1 MSADWDAVLLAYLHD
16 PPDKALAI
24 RGHVPRARDNAKI
37 AVGDHISKRMLE
49 ETVTSADPLA
59 SLIERFP
66 MPTAG
71 EGGERTVGPKNGCL
85 LIVHPLSAYQR
96 WLNVPELSSQL
107 TQNEQ
112 NQLQTVIANLPGE
125 REVQAR
131 NRFLAIWR
139 LWPDALAANVHECLA
154 LLPADTRTPDHTTWN
169 HLDITAAFK
178 AALSEEGGGALLAFA
193 LGPVQR
199 FIEAAR
205 TVRDLWS
212 GSMILSWLAFRAM
225 RPILEQ
231 FGPTAFIYPALRG
244 IPLVDLWLRQ
254 PKLLGESK
262 VPLPG
267 VKQRRAP
274 SLPHRFLALVPW
286 GANGAKAK
294 ALAIECQ
301 QAAKEAV
308 QELADAVHGVLD
320 QSLRGL
326 CSNWDKRWKHQVKN
340 YFSFAAAVVPLGGSA
355 EEVDGRLA
363 DLLAGKSSFAEAFPE
378 AEAVRELARAIPAD
392 QQPYKDP
399 HTGKVQYQDHAG
411 RWQYQ
416 VELVQRSL
424 AAHRTIRHVP
434 PNPSTASN
442 ERFPQKCTLLG
453 SFEQM
458 GPDELGESGDFWDKA
473 AEKVN
478 IHGVRIRPR
487 EGLCA
492 VALMKRFAG
501 PALLAKVLQISP
513 DDLRFPDTYTVAAAE
528 WLVRA
533 QIDPVE
539 VRRKYGDWNGC
550 WLHWPTPDY
559 DLDEAPPCPEPLFR
573 QIQQA
578 KKQHGQPPI
587 YYAILKLDG
596 DNLGGWLRGENSP
609 KVREV
614 MHPDLVR
621 YYEGLGERT
630 KAGLDAKRPVGP
642 ALHAAISTA
651 LTNFALHVVPE
662 VVAEH
667 HGTVIYSGGD
677 DTLALLPVSTVL
689 ACAQK
694 LQRIYTSDWYTHHG
708 REYLMMGARATVSG
722 GIVLVH
728 ATDNL
733 RLALQDARA
742 AEHHAKEAGRD
753 AVAITVRR
761 RSGEHTTAVCPWT
774 FVETVQQWVGAFLQG
789 ASDRWAYHLYAE
801 RQTLTALP
809 PEAIQAEM
817 RRQLQR
823 AEQPTPRLIPPDRL
837 LETFQQLCD
846 SAVEANGVS
855 RRRFASPG
863 EALENFLTLCQS
875 ASFMARGREE

>member
-308 QELADAVHGVLD
+308 RELADAVHGVLD
-320 QSLRGL
+320 QPLSSL
-326 CSNWDKRWKHQVKN
+326 CADWDKRWQYQVEN

-355 EEVDGRLA
+355 EEVDTRLA
-363 DLLAGKSSFAEAFPE
+363 DLLAGQSSFAEAFPE
-378 AEAVRELARAIPAD
+378 AEAVRNLARAIPPN
-392 QQPYKDP
+392 QQPGYP
-399 HTGKVQYQDHAG
+399 QDHAG

-434 PNPSTASN
+434 PNPAITPG

-458 GPDELGESGDFWDKA
+458 GPDDLSASRQFWDMA

-501 PALLAKVLQISP
+501 PALLAKELQISP
-513 DDLRFPDTYTVAAAE
+513 DDLRFPDTWTVAAAE

-539 VRRKYGDWNGC
+539 VRRKYGDWNGQ
-550 WLHWPTPDY
+550 WLHWHGEQDDPDEPRCPPAVINRIKQAR
-559 DLDEAPPCPEPLFR
+559 EAH
-573 QIQQA
+573 A
-578 KKQHGQPPI
+578 WPPI

-621 YYEGLGERT
+621 YYEGLGAHT

-651 LTNFALHVVPE
+651 LTNFALHVVPD

-689 ACAQK
+689 ACVRK
-694 LQRIYTSDWYTHHG
+694 LQQIYTSDWYTHNG
-708 REYLMMGARATVSG
+708 REYLMMGSRATLSG

-742 AEHHAKEAGRD
+742 AEHQAKEAGRD
-753 AVAITVRR
+753 ALAITVRR

-774 FVETVQQWVGAFLQG
+774 FVERVQDWVNAFWQG
-789 ASDRWAYHLYAE
+789 TSDRWAYHLYAE

-823 AEQPTPRLIPPDRL
+823 AEQPTPRLIPPDQL
-837 LETFQQLCD
+837 LKTFQQLRD
-846 SAVEANGVS
+846 SAVEVNGAS

-875 ASFMARGREE
+875 ASFLARGRDE

>member
-1 MSADWDAVLLAYLHD
+1 MNANWHADWDAVLLAYLHD
-16 PPDKALAI
+16 PPDKALDI
-24 RGHVPRARDNAKI
+24 PGHVERAARYAEAARNEPVESSQLKN
-37 AVGDHISKRMLE
+37 L
-49 ETVTSADPLA
+49 ADSLA
-59 SLIERFP
+59 SQVERLP
-66 MPTAG
+66 APHW
-71 EGGERTVGPKNGCL
+71 RILTVAPQNGAL
-85 LIVHPLSAYQR
+85 TIFHPLSAR
-96 WLNVPELSSQL
+96 RRNLKVGAIDAAWLIRHVRDL
-107 TQNEQ
+107 TQGLNDSRWQ
-112 NQLQTVIANLPGE
+112 FLVLW
-125 REVQAR
+125 
-131 NRFLAIWR
+131 RFLLER
-139 LWPDALAANVHECLA
+139 LADADHPWFAH
-154 LLPADTRTPDHTTWN
+154 LPADTRTPDHTIWH
-169 HLDITAAFK
+169 HLDITAGLQAT
-178 AALSEEGGGALLAFA
+178 EDTHGRALLAFA

-225 RPILEQ
+225 RPILER
-231 FGPTAFIYPALRG
+231 FGPTAFVYPALRG
-244 IPLVDLWLRQ
+244 IPLVDLWLREQ
-254 PKLLGESK
+254 LGPDK

-286 GANGAKAK
+286 GNNGEKAK

-301 QAAKEAV
+301 QAAQQAV
-308 QELADAVHGVLD
+308 RELADAVHGVLD
-320 QSLRGL
+320 QPLSSL
-326 CSNWDKRWKHQVKN
+326 CADWDKRWQHQVEN
-340 YFSFAAAVVPLGGSA
+340 YFSFAAAVVRLGGPA

-363 DLLAGKSSFAEAFPE
+363 DLLAGKSSFAAAFPE
-378 AEAVRELARAIPAD
+378 AEAVRNLARAIPDD

-399 HTGKVQYQDHAG
+399 HTGKVRYQDHAG

-434 PNPSTASN
+434 PNLPITPG

-458 GPDELGESGDFWDKA
+458 GPDDLAASRQFWDQAVKIH
-473 AEKVN
+473 EKKF
-478 IHGVRIRPR
+478 HGVRIRSG
-487 EGLCA
+487 EALCA

-528 WLVRA
+528 WLRQVG
-533 QIDPVE
+533 IDPDQ
-539 VRRKYGDWNGC
+539 VRKQHRDWSGC

-559 DLDEAPPCPEPLFR
+559 DLEEAEACPEPVFR
-573 QIQQA
+573 QIDQA
-578 KKQHGQPPI
+578 RKKHGKPPI

-621 YYEGLGERT
+621 YYEGLETQGKTQT
-630 KAGLDAKRPVGP
+630 KAGLEAKRPVGP

-689 ACAQK
+689 ACARK
-694 LQRIYTSDWYTHHG
+694 LQQIYTSAWYTHNG

-733 RLALQDARA
+733 RLALHDART
-742 AEHHAKEAGRD
+742 AEHQAKEAGRD

-761 RSGEHTTAVCPWT
+761 RSGEHTTAVCPWP
-774 FVETVQQWVGAFLQG
+774 FVATVQQWVGAFLQG

-837 LETFQQLCD
+837 LETFQQLRD
-846 SAVEANGVS
+846 SAVEVNGVS

>member
-1 MSADWDAVLLAYLHD
+1 MNADWDAVLLAYLHD
-16 PPDKALAI
+16 PPDKALSI

-37 AVGDHISKRMLE
+37 AVGDHISKRILE

-125 REVQAR
+125 GEVQAR

-154 LLPADTRTPDHTTWN
+154 LLPADTRTPDHTIWN

-178 AALSEEGGGALLAFA
+178 AALSEEGGPALLAFA

-225 RPILEQ
+225 QPILDK
-231 FGPTAFIYPALRG
+231 FGPTAFVYPALRG
-244 IPLVDLWLRQ
+244 IPLVDLWLREQ
-254 PKLLGESK
+254 LGQDK

-286 GANGAKAK
+286 GVNGEKAK
-294 ALAIECQ
+294 ALATECQ
-301 QAAKEAV
+301 QAAEEAV

-320 QSLRGL
+320 EPLRGL
-326 CSNWDKRWKHQVKN
+326 CSDWDKRWKHQVKN
-340 YFSFAAAVVPLGGSA
+340 YFNFAAAVVPLGGA
-355 EEVDGRLA
+355 AQVVDDRLA

-378 AEAVRELARAIPAD
+378 AEAVRNLARAIPPNH
-392 QQPYKDP
+392 QPGYP
-399 HTGKVQYQDHAG
+399 QDHAG

-424 AAHRTIRHVP
+424 ATHRTVRHVP
-434 PNPSTASN
+434 PNPPITPG
-442 ERFPQKCTLLG
+442 ERFPQKCSLLG

-458 GPDELGESGDFWDKA
+458 GPDDLKESRRFWEGDPDKGIEGVLQKLTVKKHGGRLRKGEAF
-473 AEKVN
+473 
-478 IHGVRIRPR
+478 
-487 EGLCA
+487 CA
-492 VALMKRFAG
+492 VAMVKRFV
-501 PALLAKVLQISP
+501 PEFLAQKLQLDI
-513 DDLRFPDTYTVAAAE
+513 DDLWYWDTWTVAAAE
-528 WLVRA
+528 WLDTAV
-533 QIDPVE
+533 IDPNE
-539 VRRKYGDWNGC
+539 IRKQHGDWNGQ
-550 WLHWPTPDY
+550 WLHWHGEQDDPDEPRCPPAVINRIKQAR
-559 DLDEAPPCPEPLFR
+559 EAH
-573 QIQQA
+573 A
-578 KKQHGQPPI
+578 WPPI

-621 YYEGLGERT
+621 YYEGLGAHT
-630 KAGLDAKRPVGP
+630 KG
-642 ALHAAISTA
+642 
-651 LTNFALHVVPE
+651 
-662 VVAEH
+662 
-667 HGTVIYSGGD
+667 
-677 DTLALLPVSTVL
+677 
-689 ACAQK
+689 
-694 LQRIYTSDWYTHHG
+694 
-708 REYLMMGARATVSG
+708 
-722 GIVLVH
+722 
-728 ATDNL
+728 
-733 RLALQDARA
+733 
-742 AEHHAKEAGRD
+742 
-753 AVAITVRR
+753 
-761 RSGEHTTAVCPWT
+761 
-774 FVETVQQWVGAFLQG
+774 
-789 ASDRWAYHLYAE
+789 
-801 RQTLTALP
+801 
-809 PEAIQAEM
+809 
-817 RRQLQR
+817 
-823 AEQPTPRLIPPDRL
+823 
-837 LETFQQLCD
+837 
-846 SAVEANGVS
+846 
-855 RRRFASPG
+855 
-863 EALENFLTLCQS
+863 
-875 ASFMARGREE
+875 